1 MSLNIETTSDKPNFL
16 NYFSDPLI
24 LPQNSQVVLT
34 KTNVS
39 VPIIVAPLVQNPN
52 VGNATA
58 SAIRVGIDGISQVI
72 TWTEIY
78 EAANTFFT
86 DNYGLDRI
94 NNPADLFVRG
104 YYDYMPNQQ
113 LVIDCINE
121 GAALGAA
128 TSTKMKIGFNQILAK
143 AIDNKFL
150 FYNVEQAPTYRKA
163 EGISQT
169 NTVGNTITTSLE
181 DATGAKI
188 QGTLVD
194 YNNDVLTELGF
205 NIAYDPAETTILTP
219 TTFNWSAADSLTNWT
234 RTGAD
239 VLTSSA
245 TGVNVAFATQN
256 ASNFSIDPNG
266 GWVGAVPALAG
277 GGTMAYGLSL
287 VGEFGGWDSNFLS
300 GGGTTCDDYLNLI
313 DIGWKFKAN
322 ANGTTTAQVIDGKTD
337 NASYDGGTTLLP
349 QIPLTEPPHLVSRA
363 TAGEKFFIHIKRGAI
378 VNGTTEFIFSL
389 FSGTAA
395 VLEATD
401 NLIYVCKRTFGGGLL
416 NPTLIALSDNVL
428 GNIFNSWNY
437 IPLTNQSKEQ
447 GDYFGSVLAG
457 DGGTYNRE
465 FFLEP
470 QYDGAFLIPE
480 VPAAPPNPLLPA
492 ITVAEQKA
500 EMSNF
505 WRAWGLISYENTVM
519 PIGSGRRYFTN
530 KSVGTHLLRTFKNK
544 VNILNSTFEVQYI
557 IGQNDINEI
566 WNSGGGD
573 NMILNQ
579 NNTIANLPSV
589 LHIAIDNL
597 DLKNFNGTMIGGQ
610 GSIGSNKPTGQ
621 RPSVD
626 RVIGSIPLP
635 INEIVESDNYLLQYE
650 PLNLIYRPINNPNN
664 FTINQL
670 QIAIFYYDFL
680 TNIRQNL
687 KAINGICN
695 LELNIRQ
702 GYTPKKPNNEL
713 LPY

>member
-39 VPIIVAPLVQNPN
+39 VPIIVAPLIQNPN
-52 VGNATA
+52 VGNAAA
-58 SAIRVGIDGISQVI
+58 SAIRVGIDGISEQI
-72 TWTEIY
+72 SWTEIY

-86 DNYGLDRI
+86 DDYGLDRI
-94 NNPADLFVRG
+94 SVPDDLFVRG
-104 YYDYMPNQQ
+104 NYDYMPNQQ

-121 GAALGAA
+121 GAAVGTA

-150 FYNVEQAPTYRKA
+150 FYNVEQAPTYKKA
-163 EGISQT
+163 EGIVS
-169 NTVGNTITTSLE
+169 NNLTITTSLN

-205 NIAYDPAETTILTP
+205 NIAYDSAETTDLAP

-239 VLTSSA
+239 VLTSA
-245 TGVNVAFATQN
+245 AAGVNVAFATEN
-256 ASNFSIDPNG
+256 ASGFSIDPNG
-266 GWVGAVPALAG
+266 GWVGSVPTLAG

-300 GGGTTCDDYLNLI
+300 GAGTTCDDYLNLI
-313 DIGWKFKAN
+313 DIGWKFTAN

-337 NASYDGGTTLLP
+337 NAAYDGGIMLLP
-349 QIPLTEPPHLVSRA
+349 QIPITEPPHQVSRA

-389 FSGTAA
+389 FSGTSPI
-395 VLEATD
+395 LEATD

-416 NPTLIALSDNVL
+416 KPTLIALSDNIV
-428 GNIFNSWNY
+428 GNIFSSWNY
-437 IPLTNQSKEQ
+437 IALTDQSKRQ
-447 GDYFGSVLAG
+447 GDYFGTVLAG

-470 QYDGAFLIPE
+470 QYGGAFLIPE
-480 VPAAPPNPLLPA
+480 VPAVPDVSPLLPA
-492 ITVAEQKA
+492 ITAVEQKA

-505 WRAWGLISYENTVM
+505 WRAWGLISYENTVI

-530 KSVGTHLLRTFKNK
+530 QSLGTTLLRTFKNK
-544 VNILNSTFEVQYI
+544 VNIINSTFEVNYI
-557 IGQNDINEI
+557 IGQNDIDEI
-566 WNSGGGD
+566 WNSGGGN

-579 NNTIANLPSV
+579 NNIISNLPSV
-589 LHIAIDNL
+589 LHIAVDNL

-610 GSIGSNKPTGQ
+610 GTTGSNQPTGQ
-621 RPSVD
+621 RPSID
-626 RVIGSIPLP
+626 RVIGTIPLP
-635 INEIVESDNYLLQYE
+635 VNEIVESDNYLLQYE

-670 QIAIFYYDFL
+670 QISIFYYDFL

-687 KAINGICN
+687 RAINGICN
-695 LELNIRQ
+695 LELNIKQ
-702 GYTPKKPNNEL
+702 GFQPKKPNNEL